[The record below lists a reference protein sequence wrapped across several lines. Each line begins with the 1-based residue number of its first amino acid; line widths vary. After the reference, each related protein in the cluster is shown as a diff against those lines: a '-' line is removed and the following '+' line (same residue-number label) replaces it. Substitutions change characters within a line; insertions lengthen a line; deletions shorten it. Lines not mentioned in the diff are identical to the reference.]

1 AAAGNPAVGKTYRGT
16 LLAPNTSL
24 PDYFAG
30 IEITEKSSL
39 KRLFGLWLSIEGIEA
54 ERGLAAKDTQLLHGV
69 IDTISTKP
77 LEERVEFCKRLGEP
91 EKSQFKKYFLCRG
104 EYN

>member
-1 AAAGNPAVGKTYRGT
+1 MKKLYDQMMTGRLIGYWCVYADQLQPITDELRTRPYTERYQYLNIAAAGNPAVGKTYRGT

-39 KRLFGLWLSIEGIEA
+39 KRLFGLWLS
-54 ERGLAAKDTQLLHGV
+54 
-69 IDTISTKP
+69 
-77 LEERVEFCKRLGEP
+77 
-91 EKSQFKKYFLCRG
+91 
-104 EYN
+104 